1 MDRMQA
7 WFAAATAIGTS
18 MSALAQSAQ
27 QWTITAGGNGH
38 WYAVVTDPGVMNWHA
53 ARAAAEARGGT
64 LACIETAEEWAFVR
78 ALADASDGWN
88 GPHGPWLGG
97 YQDVTDPGAVE
108 PALGWRW
115 VSGEPFA
122 FTAWHSNQPSNDCS
136 GAAEDYMHVYRYS
149 DPDTRW
155 NDIGLPGACET
166 LPVIAAVF
174 EWSADCNANGIV
186 DFGEI
191 AAGGAADINQNGIP
205 DSCETGVVRVW
216 GYGGLVP
223 PSGTVADSVFLDLGE
238 NFAICLHPDGGITG
252 WGANEWGQWNVPA
265 NIGTLRTVACGYAH
279 TIGIRTD
286 GALVAWGDNRSGQ
299 CNVPAGIGTSVSI
312 AAGAGASFAANS
324 NGQVFGW
331 GSHPPVPLGLRPVTK
346 VAAGWGI
353 GLARDYLGHL
363 TVWGQNNHG
372 QQNVPANLGRVTD
385 MDGSYG
391 HVVALREN
399 GTVACWGLNGNGQCD
414 VPANLGEVVDVDAG
428 SFNTMALLADGSV
441 RTWGAGAPGSSGW
454 PSFGQST
461 PPTDLQVA
469 LRVTAGAYFSASLER
484 PRILCPADINHDRV
498 VNGVDLAILLTEW
511 GTDGGKF
518 HPEADIDGS
527 GIVDA
532 EDIAAVLSAWG
543 PCP

>member
-27 QWTITAGGNGH
+27 QWTITTGGNGH
-38 WYAVVTDPGVMNWHA
+38 WYAIVTDPGVMNWHA
-53 ARAAAEARGGT
+53 ARAAAEARGGS

-97 YQDVTDPGAVE
+97 YQDITAGASVE

-115 VSGEPFA
+115 VSGEPIGFS
-122 FTAWHSNQPSNDCS
+122 AWHSNQPSNDCA
-136 GAAEDYMHVYRYS
+136 GTPEDFMHLYRYA

-155 NDIGLPGACET
+155 NDIGLPGTCQT

-174 EWSADCNANGIV
+174 EWSADCDGNGLV

-191 AAGGAADINQNGIP
+191 ASGGVADINQNGTP
-205 DSCETGVVRVW
+205 DACETRVVRTW
-216 GYGGLVP
+216 GIGDLVP
-223 PSGTVADSVFLDLGE
+223 AEGTVADSLFVDLGE

-252 WGANEWGQWNVPA
+252 WGANEFGQWNVPA
-265 NIGTLRTVACGYAH
+265 AIGTLRTVACGYAH

-286 GALVAWGDNRSGQ
+286 GALVAWGDNQSGQ
-299 CNVPAGIGTSVSI
+299 CNVPPGIGTAVSI

-372 QQNVPANLGRVTD
+372 QQNVPANVGRIAD

-391 HVVALREN
+391 HIAALRED
-399 GTVACWGLNGNGQCD
+399 GTVVCWGMNSYGQCN
-414 VPANLGEVVDVDAG
+414 VPVGLPTVVDVDAG
-428 SFNTMALLADGSV
+428 SFHTVALLADGSV
-441 RTWGAGAPGSSGW
+441 RAWGAGSPGFGGW
-454 PSFGQST
+454 PNFNQSAI
-461 PPTDLQVA
+461 PDDLGDASSVRAGGYFTVA
-469 LRVTAGAYFSASLER
+469 LTKPLV
-484 PRILCPADINHDRV
+484 PCIADIDANGV
-498 VNGVDLAILLTEW
+498 VNGVDLAILLDKW
-511 GTDGGKF
+511 GTSGGKDY
-518 HPEADIDGS
+518 PAADIDRS
-527 GIVDA
+527 GVVDGA
-532 EDIAAVLSAWG
+532 DLSQVLNAWG
-543 PCP
+543 LCP